1 MPQYRITQRKRK
13 KTTTS
18 TMPPPPSGHDEEEG
32 EGGGDTPHPPPPP
45 LQPTASPHSH
55 LTAIPTTPTTTATT
69 APPSSSSQQHRRGAR
84 NTNTNTNTA
93 NATTTDNAILPRDSR
108 NSTLTAEEKLERIL
122 IKHPQSFCEELGIPM
137 ETSSPRALWMWLCAS
152 ILFSA
157 RIKSDAAVRAC
168 KALFRA
174 GLTTPE
180 AFSNAT
186 AEQCRT
192 LLHDNGYEKYDV
204 KTANFLVENGRKCM
218 AEFPNGDINLLRQAA
233 NHSPEVER
241 SLIKKFKGV
250 GDGAADI
257 FFREA
262 QLAWPELYPMAV
274 DKKSL
279 KAARLVGLKEDP
291 RWLAELCG
299 NDKAMY
305 VRLIAALVR
314 IDLSR
319 SYNLLCVG

>member
-1 MPQYRITQRKRK
+1 MPQYRVTQRKRK
-13 KTTTS
+13 KTTTA
-18 TMPPPPSGHDEEEG
+18 TTPPPLPPPSGHDEEE
-32 EGGGDTPHPPPPP
+32 GDTPHPPPPP
-45 LQPTASPHSH
+45 LQTTAPPDTH
-55 LTAIPTTPTTTATT
+55 LTAIPTTPTTTTAT
-69 APPSSSSQQHRRGAR
+69 APPFSSSQQQHRRR
-84 NTNTNTNTA
+84 ITNTTTADTNTA
-93 NATTTDNAILPRDSR
+93 DNAILPRDSR
-108 NSTLTAEEKLERIL
+108 NSTLTAEEKLEHIL
-122 IKHPQSFCEELGIPM
+122 IKYPQSFCEELGIPM
-137 ETSSPRALWMWLCAS
+137 ETSSPRALWMWLCVS

-186 AEQCRT
+186 EEQCRK

-218 AEFPNGDINLLRQAA
+218 VEFPNGDINLLRQAA
-233 NHSPEVER
+233 NNSPEVER

-299 NDKAMY
+299 NDKAKY

>member
-1 MPQYRITQRKRK
+1 MPQNRRTQSKRK
-13 KTTTS
+13 KTTTTS
-18 TMPPPPSGHDEEEG
+18 TPPPSGHEEEG
-32 EGGGDTPHPPPPP
+32 GDPPHPPPPP
-45 LQPTASPHSH
+45 PSQPRATPPYTHTA
-55 LTAIPTTPTTTATT
+55 AVPTTPTTA
-69 APPSSSSQQHRRGAR
+69 AIALPSSSSQQQQQHGRR
-84 NTNTNTNTA
+84 
-93 NATTTDNAILPRDSR
+93 TTTATNEANLPRDSR
-108 NSTLTAEEKLERIL
+108 NSTLSAEEKLGRIL
-122 IKHPQSFCEELGIPM
+122 TKYPQSFCEELGIPI
-137 ETSSPRALWMWLCAS
+137 ETSNPASLWMWLCAS

-186 AEQCRT
+186 EEQCRT

-204 KTANFLVENGRKCM
+204 KTAKFLVENGRQVM
-218 AEFPNGDINLLRQAA
+218 IDFPNGDINLLRQAA
-233 NHSPEVER
+233 NKSPDVER
-241 SLIKKFKGV
+241 SMIKKFKGV

-299 NDKAMY
+299 NDKAKY